1 MLNKA
6 ILDLKKM
13 EDPDL
18 MFDFVCAANYFAGN
32 AGAKI
37 PVEESRQVYEK
48 IVQLIIKKN
57 KPL

>member
-1 MLNKA
+1 MSDA

-13 EDPDL
+13 KDPDL

-32 AGAKI
+32 AGAKM
-37 PVEESRQVYEK
+37 PVEDSRQVYEK

-57 KPL
+57 KSL

>member
-1 MLNKA
+1 MSNA

-13 EDPDL
+13 KDPDL

-32 AGAKI
+32 AGAKML
-37 PVEESRQVYEK
+37 VEDSRQVYEK
-48 IVQLIIKKN
+48 IVKLIIKKN